1 MIEDGILIEK
11 AVQNVLSKGL
21 RTLDI
26 KQKNERAI
34 TTKEMGNAVI
44 EELNILSG
52 K

>member
-1 MIEDGILIEK
+1 MIEK

-26 KQKNERAI
+26 KQDNEKAVS
-34 TTKEMGNAVI
+34 TKEMGAAVI
-44 EELNILSG
+44 EELNIVSG